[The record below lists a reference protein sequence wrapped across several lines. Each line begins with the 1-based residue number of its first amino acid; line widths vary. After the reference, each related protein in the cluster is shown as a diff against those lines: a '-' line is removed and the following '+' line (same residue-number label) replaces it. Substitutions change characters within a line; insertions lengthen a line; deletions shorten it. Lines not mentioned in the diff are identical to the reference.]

1 MHFNNTCSQ
10 IPGRDT
16 GKVNYCLITNFMQ
29 NFKKL
34 SRAEMKKVL
43 GGVELPRCGGD
54 CKSDSDCS
62 KGCSCLGATK
72 GCSTVM

>member
-1 MHFNNTCSQ
+1 M
-10 IPGRDT
+10 
-16 GKVNYCLITNFMQ
+16 KK
-29 NFKKL
+29 FKKL
-34 SRAEMKKVL
+34 DRAEMKKVL

-62 KGCSCLGATK
+62 KGCSCLGASK